1 MTKTTLNDN
10 QQGESLEQIS
20 AKNPLYNLPH
30 PYARYGLAVA
40 LMQAKKDWEFENA
53 TEKDLPKILAREIEA
68 GLNHFRLETQ
78 DNPETADVLRFG
90 WISLERL
97 QKNKSLV
104 QGELSKVGKYLAPT
118 ILTTDGDA
126 KKTFGKAEE
135 ITAKLQDG
143 SKLGSKFTLSR
154 SFAPTTSKI
163 NNGKT
168 TQTPPQSSLLEAASA
183 MITTV
188 TEIKPAAWVDGRN
201 TVIIPDLPLSQ
212 LIDFVE
218 LFHAMLTANLGDRGN
233 PFHVKIDRSEKES
246 KTAKKKKSEKPKAE
260 YKRPPIFNG
269 NYPFAPRNAAFGA
282 AGLLAAIGR
291 WAVRADE
298 EEWAKR
304 VLDSLA
310 ENPLYIISYDDI
322 SQVQFSHHVVELA
335 KKDKLSDVINKL
347 ALETRIYSEL
357 DNTEPRWKIPA
368 YKLFDL
374 LANRF
379 LQLFD
384 RPTFGDFLATRAEYA
399 PEINTLFEEYFMR
412 ENKIPKE
419 IVESAREYGQW
430 LNRTAYFVAKNEV
443 PEKTEKREA
452 KIRKEKAKILIE
464 FESAARSA
472 ETPQDMFDR
481 VSTRAGRLLQSD
493 APAEATRFMDA
504 AMSGDSVTAK
514 DALQMLVAYMRL
526 RSGKTAEGDSA
537 ALTSQ
542 TDDASYND

>member
-1 MTKTTLNDN
+1 MTEAILN
-10 QQGESLEQIS
+10 QQGESLMQVA
-20 AKNPLYNLPH
+20 AKSLLYNLPH

-53 TEKDLPKILAREIEA
+53 TEKDLPEILAREIEA

-97 QKNKSLV
+97 QNNKGLV
-104 QGELSKVGKYLAPT
+104 QGALSKSGKYLAPT

-135 ITAKLQDG
+135 IITTLRDA
-143 SKLGSKFTLSR
+143 SKLESKFTLSR

-183 MITTV
+183 MVTTV

-201 TVIIPDLPLSQ
+201 TVIIPDLPLSE

-218 LFHAMLTANLGDRGN
+218 LFHAMLVANLGDRGN

-246 KTAKKKKSEKPKAE
+246 KVAKKKKSEAPKSE

-291 WAVRADE
+291 WAVRAGE
-298 EEWAKR
+298 EDWATR
-304 VLDSLA
+304 VLDSLTGK
-310 ENPLYIISYDDI
+310 PLYIISYDDI
-322 SQVQFSHHVVELA
+322 SQAQFSHHVVELA

-347 ALETRIYSEL
+347 AFETKIYSEL
-357 DNTEPRWKIPA
+357 DSTKPRWDAPA
-368 YKLFDL
+368 YQLFDL

-384 RPTFGDFLATRAEYA
+384 RPTFRDFLATRAEYA
-399 PEINTLFEEYFMR
+399 PEINILFEEYFMR

-419 IVESAREYGQW
+419 IVESARAFGQW
-430 LNRTAYFVAKNEV
+430 LNRTAFFVADSEV
-443 PEKTEKREA
+443 PKDTGDRANKV
-452 KIRKEKAKILIE
+452 RKEKAKILVE
-464 FESAARSA
+464 FESAASSA
-472 ETPQDMFDR
+472 ETPQDMLYR
-481 VSTRAGRLLQSD
+481 ISTRAGRLLQSD
-493 APAEATRFMDA
+493 APADATRFMDA
-504 AMSGDSVTAK
+504 AMSGDNIGAK
-514 DALQMLVAYMRL
+514 DALQMLIAYMRL
-526 RSGKTAEGDSA
+526 RTGKAAEGDGNAGS
-537 ALTSQ
+537 TNQ
-542 TDDASYND
+542 TDNPNYNG